1 MTTINTMSAAKQV
14 AASVDALTAA
24 EKKAF
29 LAELTT
35 TLTSNIQAAA
45 EKETK
50 AKRIGVL
57 KAARTKAVN
66 DISTANKLGLID
78 GMLARAGLPELEVFV
93 AAGDREVDNMLK
105 ARRPLKIEER
115 RLDLKAAL
123 AAFQ

>member
-35 TLTSNIQAAA
+35 TLTTDIQASA
-45 EKETK
+45 EKEHK

-105 ARRPLKIEER
+105 TARRPLKIEE

>member
-1 MTTINTMSAAKQV
+1 MTTIRTMSAASQV
-14 AASVDALTAA
+14 AAAVDALTAA

-35 TLTSNIQAAA
+35 TLTSNIQAA

-50 AKRIGVL
+50 AKRIGTL

-105 ARRPLKIEER
+105 TARRPLKIEE